1 MGGSGLAGRPCCCG
15 GAPSVPGGAYVY
27 EGGRPR
33 GFCGLFMG
41 SDEELE
47 LEAWG
52 DSDVG
57 RW

>member
-1 MGGSGLAGRPCCCG
+1 
-15 GAPSVPGGAYVY
+15 VPGGAYVY

-33 GFCGLFMG
+33 GFCWLFMG
-41 SDEELE
+41 SEELLE

-57 RW
+57 RWWPVGVELAAAGAGEG